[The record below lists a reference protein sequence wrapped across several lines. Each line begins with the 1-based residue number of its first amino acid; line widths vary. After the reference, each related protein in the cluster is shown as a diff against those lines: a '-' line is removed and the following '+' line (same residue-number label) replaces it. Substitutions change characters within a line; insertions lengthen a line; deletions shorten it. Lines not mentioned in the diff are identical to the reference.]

1 MTDEDQVARVAQEI
15 EAYLATRPQ
24 AADDL
29 EGVRSWWIARQRFLE
44 ARRLVAAALDRLVE
58 EGRVER
64 REAPDGRVVYRR
76 SRDG

>member
-1 MTDEDQVARVAQEI
+1 MTDDSQVARVAKEI
-15 EAYLATRPQ
+15 ETYLETRPD

-44 ARRLVAAALDRLVE
+44 ARRTVEAALDRLVE

-64 REAPDGRVVYRR
+64 RELGDGRVVYRGR
-76 SRDG
+76 SRG